1 MALVMISAIY
11 AYYTQKELWKKAFLF
26 ACALPIALIANFLR
40 IFTII
45 VLAEMGF
52 SNFAK
57 GAWHD
62 WAGIL
67 VFFPIALVCLFAV
80 DRLLNWKANKR
91 TVRRRV
97 QS

>member
-26 ACALPIALIANFLR
+26 ACALPLALLANFLR

-52 SNFAK
+52 SQFAS
-57 GAWHD
+57 GVWHD
-62 WAGIL
+62 WAGL
-67 VFFPIALVCLFAV
+67 LFFFPIALTGLFLI
-80 DRLLNWKANKR
+80 DRLLNWKAHKKV
-91 TVRRRV
+91 VRRRV
-97 QS
+97 QD